1 MPRSADER
9 EIQARFAKI
18 YGLGGSE
25 VMLSIERSVCG
36 GDYGATSWTTLEEAN
51 EVAALLGLRP
61 GRLLLDLGSGSG
73 WPGVWLARE
82 TGCDVTML
90 DLPLGGLRIATERAA
105 AEGVAGACRA
115 VVADGAAMPL
125 QSGRFDA
132 VFHTDVL
139 CCLEEKLAVLKSCR
153 RVVKA
158 AQAGRAGG
166 RMVFSVIMTT
176 PGLSAADRDRAAT
189 GGPPFVGADMEYP
202 EMLDRAGWE
211 IAERRDTTAEYLK
224 NVAHRLELL
233 ETHAEEITALYGDA
247 DATAERARRRATVD
261 VLDRGLLRR
270 ELFSVVP
277 VVEG

>member
-1 MPRSADER
+1 MRRSLDER
-9 EIQARFAKI
+9 EVQERFAKI

-36 GDYGATSWTTLEEAN
+36 SDYGATSWTTLDEAG
-51 EVAALLGLRP
+51 EVAAMLGLRP

-73 WPGVWLARE
+73 WPGVYLARE
-82 TGCDVTML
+82 SGCDIVML
-90 DLPLGGLRIATERAA
+90 DLPPVGLRIAMQRAA
-105 AEGVAGACRA
+105 AERVAGACSA

-132 VFHTDVL
+132 IFHTDVL

-153 RVVKA
+153 RVV
-158 AQAGRAGG
+158 RNGG
-166 RMVFSVIMTT
+166 RMVFSVIMVA
-176 PGLSAADRDRAAT
+176 PGLAAADRGRGVT
-189 GGPPFVGADMEYP
+189 GGPPFVGSDMDYP

-224 NVAHRLELL
+224 NVTHRLALL

-247 DATAERARRRATVD
+247 DAAAERTRRRATVEAL
-261 VLDRGLLRR
+261 VRGLLRR
-270 ELFSVVP
+270 ELFSAVP
-277 VVEG
+277 AAVG

>member
-1 MPRSADER
+1 MRRSLDER
-9 EIQARFAKI
+9 EVQERFAKI

-25 VMLSIERSVCG
+25 VMLRIERSVCG
-36 GDYGATSWTTLEEAN
+36 SDYGATSWTTLDEAG
-51 EVAALLGLRP
+51 EVIAMLGLRP

-73 WPGVWLARE
+73 WPGVWLAGE

-90 DLPLGGLRIATERAA
+90 DLPPVGLRIALQRAA
-105 AEGVAGACRA
+105 AERVAGACSA

-132 VFHTDVL
+132 IFHTDVL
-139 CCLEEKLAVLKSCR
+139 CCLEEKLAVLESCR
-153 RVVKA
+153 RVV
-158 AQAGRAGG
+158 RNGG
-166 RMVFSVIMTT
+166 RMVFSVIMTP
-176 PGLSAADRDRAAT
+176 PGLAAADRGRAAT
-189 GGPPFVGADMEYP
+189 GGPPFVGSDMDYP

-224 NVAHRLELL
+224 NVTHRLALL

-247 DATAERARRRATVD
+247 DAAAERSRRRATVEA
-261 VLDRGLLRR
+261 LDRGLLRR

-277 VVEG
+277 GGAGG